1 MEKLP
6 SKHSY
11 NSPDS
16 DDKTLKQMIRTMN
29 LRVTD
34 QRLLILKVLHDGL
47 SHVTAQEL
55 YEKVVEKDSEI
66 GFATVYRF
74 LRTLTEHNFVTELR
88 MGGAPARYEITPHRH
103 HDHLTC
109 THCGKICEFENHE
122 IENLQE
128 RVALQFGFKLT
139 SHILELYGLCTDCQ
153 RMSSSEKQ

>member
-6 SKHSY
+6 SKSTY
-11 NSPDS
+11 NTPDS

-55 YEKVVEKDSEI
+55 YEMVIEKDSEI

-122 IENLQE
+122 IEDLQE

-153 RMSSSEKQ
+153 RMSSVEKQ